1 MKEAVVGIII
11 GLMLIVIIAGLASII
26 FWPIT
31 HELSRMSDLLAKIV
45 KKLEG

>member
-1 MKEAVVGIII
+1 MKEAIIGVMI
-11 GLMLIVIIAGLASII
+11 GLMLIVVVAGLASIV

-45 KKLEG
+45 KKLE

>member
-1 MKEAVVGIII
+1 MKEAVVGVIIV
-11 GLMLIVIIAGLASII
+11 LMLIVIVAGTASII

-31 HELSRMSDLLAKIV
+31 HELSRMNDLLAKIV

>member
-1 MKEAVVGIII
+1 MKEAIVGVMI
-11 GLMLIVIIAGLASII
+11 GLMLIVVVAGLASIV

-45 KKLEG
+45 KKLE